1 MLPALLLT
9 VTSCRN
15 LWRRVLWRSS
25 MLVFFSSVCFYFV
38 TTSWIAEI
46 GSSSLVLILP
56 QKYSFI
62 GTIWSLG
69 QLRHTVH
76 NYDSLSRLLRGQ
88 LLKEGS
94 CWKRAA
100 VESGVTFQL
109 SFVDSSTLW
118 ELLLYHGSGNNR
130 GHKAVRKER
139 RLEAILFQTH
149 SNLHFLGSPDRNF
162 EETIGHRETAPT
174 YYIVIIP
181 NSEAWA
187 KL

>member
-62 GTIWSLG
+62 GTIWPLG

-100 VESGVTFQL
+100 VERGQL
-109 SFVDSSTLW
+109 LKAEWLFSFHLSTVPR
-118 ELLLYHGSGNNR
+118 SGNYCCTTALGTTEVTR
-130 GHKAVRKER
+130 QWGKSVDLR
-139 RLEAILFQTH
+139 RYCSRH
-149 SNLHFLGSPDRNF
+149 
-162 EETIGHRETAPT
+162 TAT
-174 YYIVIIP
+174 
-181 NSEAWA
+181 STS
-187 KL
+187 